1 MPLLLVAK
9 VESGGCTRLSVD
21 QWYGLRFRF
30 ATAYEINFGRGATPG
45 RSRGVPPGC
54 SLRVCPCVIWSRP
67 QSSRPGHEVC
77 VGPCRTGL
85 NGAQL
90 QPCVQPLEHVPLRW
104 GRCYTAATS
113 WEPCDSI
120 CVNQCLGGW
129 PPRIEPRTQ
138 GFSDH
143 CGGCSWTVNGSRKL
157 DLAHF
162 PKSANDHGDNGN
174 HLATSHPASSPGS
187 RATLQYQS
195 GVSTS
200 TPQTAYNSHILNMA
214 GPWRG
219 LGADNGLRARPEPP
233 LHGVPV
239 PGDYAVASGGGRP
252 G

>member
-1 MPLLLVAK
+1 LNAIIAGSQGGEWRVYP
-9 VESGGCTRLSVD
+9 VECGSVV
-21 QWYGLRFRF
+21 RF
-30 ATAYEINFGRGATPG
+30 ALPFRYCLRDQL
-45 RSRGVPPGC
+45 RSRSRDVPPGC

-162 PKSANDHGDNGN
+162 PKSANDHGDNRN

-187 RATLQYQS
+187 RATLQY
-195 GVSTS
+195 
-200 TPQTAYNSHILNMA
+200 
-214 GPWRG
+214 
-219 LGADNGLRARPEPP
+219 
-233 LHGVPV
+233 
-239 PGDYAVASGGGRP
+239 
-252 G
+252 